1 MSEEA
6 NPATPSL
13 EGRVALVTGAGSGIG
28 RACAK
33 ALAAEGARVAVGY
46 RGNKDGALETVA
58 LCEGAMEFNIDV
70 SSTESVAAAF
80 SEIEQSMGPVEI
92 LVNNAGIN
100 RDGLLMRMSEAAWD
114 EVIDVSLK
122 GAFRCTKRALPGM
135 LKGRW
140 GRIVSIGSVVGTT
153 GNPGQ
158 SNYAAAKAGL
168 IGFSKAL
175 ALEVATK
182 GITVNVVAPG
192 FVETA
197 MVHKLPQQAV
207 DALMSRIPMGRT
219 SSPDEAAEAVRF
231 CARAG
236 YLTGQVIHING
247 GIV

>member
-1 MSEEA
+1 M
-6 NPATPSL
+6 TL
-13 EGRVALVTGAGSGIG
+13 DGRVALVTGAGSGIG
-28 RACAK
+28 RASAI

-46 RGNKDGALETVA
+46 RGNKQGALETVA
-58 LCEGAMEFNIDV
+58 RCEGAMEFNIDV
-70 SSTESVAAAF
+70 SSTESVTAAF
-80 SEIEQSMGPVEI
+80 GEIEQSMGPVEI
-92 LVNNAGIN
+92 LVNNAGIT
-100 RDGLLMRMSEAAWD
+100 RDGLLMRMSESAWD
-114 EVIDVSLK
+114 EVLDVALK

-140 GRIVSIGSVVGTT
+140 GRVISIGSVVGTT

-158 SNYAAAKAGL
+158 ANYAAAKAGL

-192 FVETA
+192 LVETDFVA
-197 MVHKLPQQAV
+197 NLSPAAR
-207 DALMSRIPMGRT
+207 DALMSRIPMGRPA
-219 SSPDEAAEAVRF
+219 SSEETAEAVAF

-236 YLTGQVIHING
+236 YLTGQVIGING

>member
-1 MSEEA
+1 MNA
-6 NPATPSL
+6 DAATL

-28 RACAK
+28 RASAV
-33 ALAAEGARVAVGY
+33 ALAAEGVRVAVGY
-46 RGNKDGALETVA
+46 RGNKEGAQETVA

-70 SSTESVAAAF
+70 SSTESVAGAF
-80 SEIEQSMGPVEI
+80 EEIEQAMGPVEI
-92 LVNNAGIN
+92 LVNNGGIT

-114 EVIDVSLK
+114 EVLDVNLK

-140 GRIVSIGSVVGTT
+140 GRVINIGSVVGTT

-158 SNYAAAKAGL
+158 ANYAAAKAGL

-175 ALEVATK
+175 ALEVAAK

-192 FVETA
+192 LVETEFIA
-197 MVHKLPQQAV
+197 RLSQAAR
-207 DALMSRIPMGRT
+207 DALMNQVPMGRAA
-219 SSPDEAAEAVRF
+219 SADEAAEAVRF

-236 YLTGQVIHING
+236 YLTGQVVAING

>member
-1 MSEEA
+1 MSEDGA
-6 NPATPSL
+6 L
-13 EGRVALVTGAGSGIG
+13 DGRVALVTGAGSGIG
-28 RACAK
+28 RASAV
-33 ALAAEGARVAVGY
+33 ALAAEGVRVAVGY

-70 SSTESVAAAF
+70 SSTESVAGAF
-80 SEIEQSMGPVEI
+80 EEIEQALGPVEI
-92 LVNNAGIN
+92 LVNNGGIT

-114 EVIDVSLK
+114 EVIDVNLK

-140 GRIVSIGSVVGTT
+140 GRVINMGSVVGTT

-158 SNYAAAKAGL
+158 ANYAAAKAGL
-168 IGFSKAL
+168 VGFSKAL
-175 ALEVATK
+175 SLEVASK

-192 FVETA
+192 LVETDFIA
-197 MVHKLPQQAV
+197 RLPQAAR
-207 DALMSRIPMGRT
+207 DALMSKVPMGRAA
-219 SSPDEAAEAVRF
+219 SADEAAEAVRF

-236 YLTGQVIHING
+236 YLTGQVIGING